1 VSISRL
7 IDTWWRRRDD
17 GWIAGVENT
26 ESHPRPGKPR
36 LELARLTY
44 VPVTGPVES
53 TVTTEEALRR
63 DYEQVREV
71 TCRRCKTREVWRFV
85 GKGERYVRHGCAE
98 KRRQRIIDQIRSEE
112 IRASAA
118 SMYFLLERIVGED
131 ADPIGE
137 IRRSARSIL
146 DSIDDLV
153 RVRATEIRRS

>member
-1 VSISRL
+1 MSISRL

-17 GWIAGVENT
+17 GWIAGVEIT
-26 ESHPRPGKPR
+26 ESYSLPGKPR

-44 VPVTGPVES
+44 QPETGPVES
-53 TVTTEEALRR
+53 TKLTEEALQR
-63 DYEQVREV
+63 DYEQVRRQR
-71 TCRRCKTREVWRFV
+71 CRRCKTHAWRFV